1 MSADAVPPE
10 IPVTPETPPRP
21 SARRGMSGLTAEHAD
36 LVRAALI
43 IVFVLLGL
51 QLLWAARILALTAF
65 LGILFGLG
73 AAPAVDALERR
84 GFRRGVAS
92 PLVIFGVLGLILAL
106 GAWSAPTLV
115 SQSQELRTRFPEA
128 IEKVEVW
135 LATKQPRLLDAI
147 AGAPTSAR
155 TTPAAA
161 PAGALEQ
168 APAEAP
174 AEAPAQAPAQA
185 PEQAP
190 VGAPDS
196 ARGTAAPTQPSEVAA
211 TTPTVGPAQVTPPR
225 THGRLV
231 EAFYRQ
237 AGRLKAVALG
247 ILTSTLAVFG
257 GFILV
262 VFLAVY
268 IAAEPDLY
276 KRGLLLL
283 VSPPTRRRLDPVL
296 TAIAVKLRRWLG
308 TQVLAMLIIGA
319 VTTILLSIIGVRA
332 ALPLGIIAGLLEFIP
347 NLGPTLAAIP
357 AIVMAFVDSP
367 QKALVVIVVYWGIQF
382 LENNLLIPYL
392 MREQL
397 DLPPALTLMTQVVMA
412 YVFGL
417 MGLFVATPLLA
428 AVFVSVQMLHVQPDS
443 VPEETAGTGVT
454 AGTGT
459 GAIK

>member
-1 MSADAVPPE
+1 MAADSAPPE
-10 IPVTPETPPRP
+10 SPATPDTPPRT
-21 SARRGMSGLTAEHAD
+21 SALRAMSGLTADHAD

-65 LGILFGLG
+65 LGVLFGLG
-73 AAPAVDALERR
+73 ASPAVDALERR

-92 PLVIFGVLGLILAL
+92 PLIIFGVMGLILAL

-115 SQSQELRTRFPEA
+115 TQSQELRTRFPEA

-147 AGAPTSAR
+147 AGAPAPKKTAPA
-155 TTPAAA
+155 TAPAAVSDTA
-161 PAGALEQ
+161 PATAPDTAPVAALDTALAV
-168 APAEAP
+168 APAESAAVAVQTP
-174 AEAPAQAPAQA
+174 TEAPAPIAETRPQ
-185 PEQAP
+185 
-190 VGAPDS
+190 
-196 ARGTAAPTQPSEVAA
+196 R
-211 TTPTVGPAQVTPPR
+211 
-225 THGRLV
+225 RLV

-262 VFLAVY
+262 IFLAVY

-283 VSPPTRRRLDPVL
+283 VSPPTRRRLEPVL
-296 TAIAVKLRRWLG
+296 TAIAAKLRRWLG
-308 TQVLAMLIIGA
+308 TQALAMLIIGT

-332 ALPLGIIAGLLEFIP
+332 ALPLGLIAGILEFIP
-347 NLGPTLAAIP
+347 NVGPTLAAIP

-367 QKALVVIVVYWGIQF
+367 QKALVVMIVYWGIQF

-428 AVFVSVQMLHVQPDS
+428 AVFVTVQMLHVQPDP
-443 VPEETAGTGVT
+443 VPRET
-454 AGTGT
+454 GTGT
-459 GAIK
+459 GDIK

>member
-1 MSADAVPPE
+1 MSADSAPSE
-10 IPVTPETPPRP
+10 TAAAPETSPRP
-21 SARRGMSGLTAEHAD
+21 STLRGMSGLTAEHAD

-65 LGILFGLG
+65 LGVLFGLG
-73 AAPAVDALERR
+73 ASPAVDALERR
-84 GFRRGVAS
+84 GFRRGIAS
-92 PLVIFGVLGLILAL
+92 PLIIFGVMGLILAL

-115 SQSQELRTRFPEA
+115 TQSQELRTRFPEA
-128 IEKVEVW
+128 IEKVEIW

-147 AGAPTSAR
+147 TGVPTPRKSVPATAPAAAPTAAPAAIPTASRDTVPAAARDTAVAAIPAESTGVAMTIRAGAPT
-155 TTPAAA
+155 
-161 PAGALEQ
+161 Q
-168 APAEAP
+168 
-174 AEAPAQAPAQA
+174 
-185 PEQAP
+185 
-190 VGAPDS
+190 
-196 ARGTAAPTQPSEVAA
+196 VAA
-211 TTPTVGPAQVTPPR
+211 PR

-262 VFLAVY
+262 LFLAVY

-276 KRGLLLL
+276 KRGMLLL
-283 VSPPTRRRLDPVL
+283 VSPPTRRRLEPVL

-308 TQVLAMLIIGA
+308 TQALAMLIIGA

-332 ALPLGIIAGLLEFIP
+332 ALPLGIIAGILEFIP
-347 NLGPTLAAIP
+347 NIGPTLAAVP

-367 QKALVVIVVYWGIQF
+367 QKAFVVMVVYWGIQF

-428 AVFVSVQMLHVQPDS
+428 AVFVTVQMLHVQPD
-443 VPEETAGTGVT
+443 PET

-459 GAIK
+459 GEST

>member
-1 MSADAVPPE
+1 MSADSIPPE
-10 IPVTPETPPRP
+10 SPAPQDSPSRAGALGGIP
-21 SARRGMSGLTAEHAD
+21 SLTAEHAD

-65 LGILFGLG
+65 LGVLFGLG

-92 PLVIFGVLGLILAL
+92 PLIIFGVLGLILAL

-115 SQSQELRTRFPEA
+115 TQSQELRTRFPEA
-128 IEKVEVW
+128 LEKVEVW
-135 LATKQPRLLDAI
+135 LTAKQPRLLDAI
-147 AGAPTSAR
+147 AGTATPKKSAPVAA
-155 TTPAAA
+155 PAAA
-161 PAGALEQ
+161 PTAVPDTAPAAVSDTAPAIVLDTAPAG
-168 APAEAP
+168 APAESAAVAVTTP
-174 AEAPAQAPAQA
+174 DSAPAQ
-185 PEQAP
+185 
-190 VGAPDS
+190 
-196 ARGTAAPTQPSEVAA
+196 VAE
-211 TTPTVGPAQVTPPR
+211 TRPQR
-225 THGRLV
+225 RLV

-237 AGRLKAVALG
+237 AGRLKTVALG

-257 GFILV
+257 GFILIL
-262 VFLAVY
+262 FLAVY

-283 VSPPTRRRLDPVL
+283 VSPSTRQRLDPVL
-296 TAIAVKLRRWLG
+296 TAIAMKLRRWLG
-308 TQVLAMLIIGA
+308 TQALAMLIIGTI
-319 VTTILLSIIGVRA
+319 TTIVLSIIGVRA
-332 ALPLGIIAGLLEFIP
+332 ALPLGLIAGILEFIP
-347 NLGPTLAAIP
+347 NVGPTLAAIP
-357 AIVMAFVDSP
+357 AIIMAFVDSP
-367 QKALVVIVVYWGIQF
+367 QKALVVMVAYWGIQF

-428 AVFVSVQMLHVQPDS
+428 AVFVTVQMLHVQPDA
-443 VPEETAGTGVT
+443 VPSETAS
-454 AGTGT
+454 T
-459 GAIK
+459 GAVK

>member
-1 MSADAVPPE
+1 MAADSTPPE
-10 IPVTPETPPRP
+10 SPVTPDTPPRT
-21 SARRGMSGLTAEHAD
+21 SALRAMSGLTADHAD

-65 LGILFGLG
+65 LGVLFGLG
-73 AAPAVDALERR
+73 ASPAVDALERR
-84 GFRRGVAS
+84 GFRRGIAS
-92 PLVIFGVLGLILAL
+92 PLIIFGALGLILAL
-106 GAWSAPTLV
+106 GAWTAPTLV
-115 SQSQELRTRFPEA
+115 TQSQELRTRFPEA
-128 IEKVEVW
+128 IEKVEIW

-147 AGAPTSAR
+147 TGVPTPKKTAPATAPTAAPTVVPEAAPAAVSDTATATASDTAPA
-155 TTPAAA
+155 TTLDTAPAAA
-161 PAGALEQ
+161 PAESTAV
-168 APAEAP
+168 AVITPAE
-174 AEAPAQAPAQA
+174 
-185 PEQAP
+185 
-190 VGAPDS
+190 
-196 ARGTAAPTQPSEVAA
+196 T
-211 TTPTVGPAQVTPPR
+211 PAQVTETRPQR
-225 THGRLV
+225 RLV

-257 GFILV
+257 GFMLV
-262 VFLAVY
+262 LFLAVY

-276 KRGLLLL
+276 KRGMLLL
-283 VSPPTRRRLDPVL
+283 VSPPTRNRLEPVL

-308 TQVLAMLIIGA
+308 TQALAMLIIGT
-319 VTTILLSIIGVRA
+319 VTTILLSIIGVRG
-332 ALPLGIIAGLLEFIP
+332 ALPLGIIAGILEFIP
-347 NLGPTLAAIP
+347 NVGPTLAAIP

-367 QKALVVIVVYWGIQF
+367 QKALVVMVVYWGIQF

-428 AVFVSVQMLHVQPDS
+428 AVFVTVQMLHVQPDDLPS
-443 VPEETAGTGVT
+443 ETAGTGD
-454 AGTGT
+454 
-459 GAIK
+459 IK

>member
-1 MSADAVPPE
+1 MSADSIPPE
-10 IPVTPETPPRP
+10 VPATPDTSPRT
-21 SARRGMSGLTAEHAD
+21 SARRGISGLTAEHAD

-65 LGILFGLG
+65 LGVLFGLG

-84 GFRRGVAS
+84 GFRRGIAS
-92 PLVIFGVLGLILAL
+92 PFIIFGVLALILGL

-115 SQSQELRTRFPEA
+115 TQSEELRTRFPEA

-135 LATKQPRLLDAI
+135 LSTKQPRLLDAI
-147 AGAPTSAR
+147 AGAPTPKR
-155 TTPAAA
+155 GTPAAA
-161 PAGALEQ
+161 TATAAAVVPAESAGIAVT
-168 APAEAP
+168 APAATP
-174 AEAPAQAPAQA
+174 AE
-185 PEQAP
+185 
-190 VGAPDS
+190 
-196 ARGTAAPTQPSEVAA
+196 VAE
-211 TTPTVGPAQVTPPR
+211 R
-225 THGRLV
+225 RSHGRLV

-237 AGRLKAVALG
+237 AGRLKTVALG

-262 VFLAVY
+262 LFLAIY

-276 KRGLLLL
+276 KRGMLLL
-283 VSPPTRRRLDPVL
+283 VSPHTRQRLDPVL

-308 TQVLAMLIIGA
+308 TQALAMLIIGT

-347 NLGPTLAAIP
+347 NVGPTLAAIP

-367 QKALVVIVVYWGIQF
+367 QKALVVMVVYWGIQF

-428 AVFVSVQMLHVQPDS
+428 AVFVTVQMLHVQQDP
-443 VPEETAGTGVT
+443 VPEET